1 MYLGNRVH
9 WEINRRTTMCKQNLV
24 QKARSYNR
32 HVVAHIKAGRFWAA
46 DLAADTRDEAMA
58 EARKV

>member
-1 MYLGNRVH
+1 
-9 WEINRRTTMCKQNLV
+9 MCKQNLV